1 MDKILE
7 LRQKQAAAAKKLRA
21 MVDKAMQEKRS
32 LTTEE
37 DGSYQ
42 ALVREANE
50 YKAAIAVEEQI
61 RAIEGDIPNPPNADE
76 EPEGGQRGI
85 QVIMDPQKD
94 LEPGIRMAR
103 CAKVKIVAE
112 KRQEKIGDVMKR
124 MYPDDKILRSSMSTA
139 SGSGGALIPANLY
152 NEIIPLLR
160 QVGVIRGLGAREIPI
175 SNGNMTIP
183 KATGAA
189 NFTWI
194 GEKAPIVASAPSLGN
209 VSFAAKKM
217 AGLIPVPTELL
228 EDSSIAA
235 DAYVRDELVNGAAEA
250 EDVTMIYGSGTSFTP
265 KGLKTLCLAQAA
277 TIDGLI
283 SEEVV
288 VNLMTKVLSS
298 KLNNPKLG
306 WMLPGIL
313 WGALYQLR
321 DATGRSIFKDEMKDG
336 KLLGAPFK
344 VNNNITINADA
355 NKTTDIWLG
364 DFNNLLIGAA
374 KGVSISMSTEASYKD
389 GDETLSAFQNDM
401 TLMRVLVR
409 EDFATRYV
417 EAFAS
422 ATVHTVT
429 GA

>member
-7 LRQKQAAAAKKLRA
+7 LRQKQAAVAKKLRA
-21 MVDKAMQEKRS
+21 MVDKATQEKRS

-50 YKAAIAVEEQI
+50 YKTAIAVEEQI
-61 RAIEGDIPNPPNADE
+61 RAIERDIPNPPNADE

-112 KRQEKIGDVMKR
+112 KRKEKIDDVMKR
-124 MYPDDKILRSSMSTA
+124 MYPDDKMLRSSMSTA
-139 SGSGGALIPANLY
+139 SGSGGALIPTNLY

-160 QVGVIRGLGAREIPI
+160 QVSVIRGLGAREIPI
-175 SNGNMTIP
+175 SNGNLTIP

-189 NFTWI
+189 NFSWI
-194 GEKAPIVASAPSLGN
+194 GEKQPIVASAPTLGN
-209 VSFAAKKM
+209 VSFAAKKLS
-217 AGLIPVPTELL
+217 GLIPVPTELL

-235 DAYVRDELVNGAAEA
+235 DTYVRDELIGGMAEA
-250 EDVTMIYGSGTSFTP
+250 EDATMLYGSGDDYTP
-265 KGLKTLCLAQAA
+265 KGLNTLCAARGA
-277 TIDGLI
+277 TIGALI
-283 SEEVV
+283 SEKVV
-288 VNLMTKVLSS
+288 IDLMTKVLSS
-298 KLNNPKLG
+298 KLNNPQLG
-306 WMLPGIL
+306 WMMPGII

-336 KLLGAPFK
+336 KLLGAPYK
-344 VNNNITINADA
+344 INNNIKINADTNA
-355 NKTTDIWLG
+355 TTQLWLG
-364 DFNNLLIGAA
+364 DFSNLLIGAA
-374 KGVSISMSTEASYKD
+374 KGVTINMSTEASYKD
-389 GDETLSAFQNDM
+389 GAETLSAFQNDM
-401 TLMRVLVR
+401 TLMRVLAR
-409 EDFATRYV
+409 EDFAVRYA
-417 EAFAS
+417 EAFAF
-422 ATVHTVT
+422 ATIYTVE